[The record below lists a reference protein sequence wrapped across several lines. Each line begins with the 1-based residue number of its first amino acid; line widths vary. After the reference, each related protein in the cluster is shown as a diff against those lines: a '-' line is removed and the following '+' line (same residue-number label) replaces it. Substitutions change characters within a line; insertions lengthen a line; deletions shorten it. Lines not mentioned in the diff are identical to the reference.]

1 VRWSEAKRMGI
12 QFEDEFDLRRLAP
25 GKGKSFGAK
34 LPQTYSNLRYA
45 DGAADKKALSGA
57 DLRYDSRG

>member
-1 VRWSEAKRMGI
+1 MGI
-12 QFEDEFDLRRLAP
+12 QFEDEFDLRRLVP

-45 DGAADKKALSGA
+45 DGAVDKKALSGA
-57 DLRYDSRG
+57 DLRYNTGG